1 MKKIAKFF
9 FNIIYIFDS
18 ISKYLTN
25 QSILIWFKDFIEE
38 HSYTTLKIS
47 KNKQIILFT
56 PNVATKSSVDHFFV
70 EKETLNWIKSFD
82 KTENLIFW
90 DIGANIGLFS
100 LYNAN
105 INPNS
110 ITYAFEPSTS
120 NLRVL
125 TRNISINN
133 LEKKIKIIPIPLT
146 NKKNAFQEMNENEF
160 VEGSAFNSFGEK
172 YDFKGKEFKPS
183 MKYSLFGTTMNY
195 FIENSILKIPNHIKI
210 DVDGIEHLIIEGGD
224 SFLKNKK
231 VKSVQIEIDENFTKK
246 CDKILNCME
255 RYEFEVLYKKHNN
268 QFYTG
273 NFKSV
278 YNYLF
283 IKKDL

>member
-1 MKKIAKFF
+1 M
-9 FNIIYIFDS
+9 
-18 ISKYLTN
+18 
-25 QSILIWFKDFIEE
+25 
-38 HSYTTLKIS
+38 
-47 KNKQIILFT
+47 FT

-160 VEGSAFNSFGEK
+160 VEGSAYNSFGA
-172 YDFKGKEFKPS
+172 
-183 MKYSLFGTTMNY
+183 N
-195 FIENSILKIPNHIKI
+195 
-210 DVDGIEHLIIEGGD
+210 
-224 SFLKNKK
+224 
-231 VKSVQIEIDENFTKK
+231 
-246 CDKILNCME
+246 
-255 RYEFEVLYKKHNN
+255 
-268 QFYTG
+268 
-273 NFKSV
+273 
-278 YNYLF
+278 
-283 IKKDL
+283 